1 MKLVVVCAVLLCTST
16 SLAFTQNI
24 QIQAQPQ
31 TINYRENDMVIV
43 CSITNP
49 SQLGAVYYI
58 ELQKNSSTTFDT
70 VVSVTTGGTPPIQW
84 TDSTLQGRASATGNV
99 DSPST
104 AQLRLT
110 INKASVQCPT
120 DFKMYICKMSGIA
133 SSGPV
138 TQETSPI
145 VLSYIVKPTA
155 IEMPRVRVL
164 NENFDTQDRQFPVG
178 TAMQLACQGEVGS
191 DASQTIRWCAQRAG
205 EFIFTGLPQTPIH
218 SEASQSG
225 CIFTRSSTIT
235 YNLTS
240 EDTFTK
246 FLCEAGDTGLCGT
259 GTAIQYVNITI
270 EVSGTTNSRAV
281 DAQSSILVPFL
292 SGSAVG
298 IVVIVFAIILA
309 IIWRRYLRQQ
319 QMNERV
325 YQNHNGRGSI
335 SNKREDH
342 YTEPGPTE
350 DHLYTELNSIS
361 TVTGQFANTPD
372 NQYTELHTINRQ
384 LEIDQASLT
393 PDHPYTALDT
403 IQNTQTTNIP
413 SGMQ

>member
-1 MKLVVVCAVLLCTST
+1 MKLFVVCAVLLCTSS
-16 SLAFTQNI
+16 SLAFAQNI
-24 QIQAQPQ
+24 QIQALPQ
-31 TINYRENDMVIV
+31 TITYRENDFIIV

-49 SQLGAVYYI
+49 SKLSSVFVIQL
-58 ELQKNSSTTFDT
+58 LKNSSTTFEP
-70 VVSVTTGGTPPIQW
+70 VVSVTTGQTPLVEW
-84 TDSTLQGRASATGNV
+84 KDSTLQYRAFAKGNV
-99 DSPST
+99 DSPSS

-110 INKASVQCPT
+110 IDKARVQCPT
-120 DFKMYICKMSGIA
+120 DFKMYMCKMSGYA
-133 SSGPV
+133 SSGLV
-138 TQETSPI
+138 TQETGSI
-145 VLSYIVKPTA
+145 VLSYIVKPTV
-155 IEMPRVRVL
+155 IEMPRVRIL

-178 TAMQLACQGEVGS
+178 TAMQLTCQGEVGS

-205 EFIFTGLPQTPIH
+205 EFIFTGLPQTPIF
-218 SEASQSG
+218 SEVSQSG
-225 CIFTRSSTIT
+225 CMFIRSSTIT

-270 EVSGTTNSRAV
+270 V
-281 DAQSSILVPFL
+281 QSSILVPFL
-292 SGSAVG
+292 SGSTVG
-298 IVVIVFAIILA
+298 IVVVFTIILA

-325 YQNHNGRGSI
+325 YQNHNGKGRI
-335 SNKREDH
+335 SNKSEDH

-361 TVTGQFANTPD
+361 TVIGQFAYNPD

-393 PDHPYTALDT
+393 PDHQYTSLNA

-413 SGMQ
+413 RLIQYK